1 MSFPPISLAGECV
14 ATIIDPRP
22 YLRISRAPR
31 KWRADEKLTPAKL
44 AAISIRYSIHH
55 FILCRACRI
64 DPRTLERWAGLPAND
79 SRHPMPIAATISV
92 GLAWV
97 ITNYAIDQIEHNAPF
112 VTPEQRARVLRV
124 LGVEEAHG

>member
-1 MSFPPISLAGECV
+1 
-14 ATIIDPRP
+14 
-22 YLRISRAPR
+22 
-31 KWRADEKLTPAKL
+31 
-44 AAISIRYSIHH
+44 
-55 FILCRACRI
+55 
-64 DPRTLERWAGLPAND
+64 
-79 SRHPMPIAATISV
+79 MPIAATISV